1 MKGADRVN
9 SPTTIVDLAR
19 LSLSSGEAASL
30 DVPVRPGELE
40 LGGQTYTTNP
50 QTIDARLD
58 VSRTN
63 RGHALRLRFP
73 AVIEGPCV
81 RCLDPAGLELDVDTR
96 EVEQE
101 GGEDED
107 LHSPYVDADEL
118 DVGQWAHDAIALALP
133 AQVLCRADCAGL
145 CPVCGVSLNDADP
158 AEHRHSSGGDP
169 RWAKL
174 RELET

>member
-1 MKGADRVN
+1 VN

-19 LSLSSGEAASL
+19 LSLSFGEAASL
-30 DVPVRPGELE
+30 DVPVRPGDLE
-40 LGGQTYTTNP
+40 LGGQRYTTRP

-63 RGHALRLRFP
+63 RGYALRLRL
-73 AVIEGPCV
+73 ALTLEGPCM
-81 RCLDPAGLELDVDTR
+81 RCLEDGSLDLELDSR

-107 LHSPYVDADEL
+107 LHSPYVEGDEL
-118 DVGQWAHDAIALALP
+118 DAGQWAHDAIALAMPGQL
-133 AQVLCRADCAGL
+133 LCRADCAGL

-158 AEHRHSSGGDP
+158 EEHRHDSGGDP
-169 RWAKL
+169 RWAML
-174 RELET
+174 RELES